1 MKKKAN
7 LESVVAFTMLISS
20 FFLGA
25 CSTTSGVPEGERLYT
40 GIDKVKFENYEKN
53 DHFITTQEEVLAA
66 LDCPPNGALFSSSYY
81 RSPIQTRLWIWNAYH
96 EKDTPFAKWMT
107 NSFGK
112 APVLIDQVNPEL
124 RASVAQ
130 STLNVHGY
138 FQGKVTS
145 SEVVGKNPKKA
156 KVAYNVDMGP
166 LYTVD
171 TLAYVNFPTRA
182 KALIDSTMEYAYV
195 TRDVPFDVEYL
206 DKERNRIS
214 QLFRNNGYY
223 YYQSGYASYLA
234 DTFAIPQKAVLK
246 LQLADSLPENAMK
259 QWYVGN
265 ISINL
270 RKTIREQLT
279 DSVQRRRLTV
289 KYNGDNPPMR
299 MGVIF
304 NDMKVRP
311 GRLFCYDDYLES
323 ASKLGSNGIFS
334 SVDFTFTP
342 RDTTMA
348 CDTLDL
354 RLNCVFDRPYD
365 FYVESNLKGK
375 TTGFLGPQLVIGLTK
390 RNALKGG
397 EKLDVNLH
405 GNYEWQTGHAFD
417 DTESKINSYEYGGD
431 VALEIPRIQYPW
443 DFFKK
448 TNTGFRDRPAQSSQ
462 SSQEEARRR
471 RRRRFF
477 STPSTIIKASTNM
490 VNRSGYFRRHIVSGE
505 LTYKFQKNAFW
516 TFLVTPLSVEYNYFN
531 RRTDRF
537 VDMLVEH
544 PYLLATMQDVF
555 INKMKVTATY
565 TNASTSRSPFFCS
578 ASVSEAGNLLSLGFM
593 AAGKEWNKKNKELF
607 KNPYAQF
614 VKFDTEMS
622 KLWRLSESSQVVG
635 HLSAG
640 VAFPFGNSDYV
651 PYTEQYWVGGANS
664 IRAFNVRS
672 LGPGKFHSDD
682 KRWRFV
688 EEVGNVKVQA
698 NLEYRTRLFGKLHGA
713 LFLDAGNVWDTES
726 FDEMEE
732 NTFKASRFLDDLA
745 LGTGIG
751 LRYDLDFF
759 VVRIDWG
766 IGIHAPYDTG
776 KSGYF
781 NIPSF
786 KDGQCLHFAI
796 GYPF

>member
-7 LESVVAFTMLISS
+7 LESVVAFTMLISY

-25 CSTTSGVPEGERLYT
+25 CSTTGGVPEGERLYT
-40 GIDKVKFENYEKN
+40 GIDKVKFENAENN

-66 LDCPPNGALFSSSYY
+66 LDCPPNGALFGSSYY
-81 RSPIQTRLWIWNAYH
+81 RSPFQTRLWIWNKYH
-96 EKDTPFAKWMT
+96 DKDTPFAKWMT

-112 APVLIDQVNPEL
+112 APVLFDNVNPEL
-124 RASVAQ
+124 RAAVAQ

-138 FQGKVTS
+138 FQGKVTA
-145 SEVVGKNPKKA
+145 SEVVGSNPKKA
-156 KVAYNVDMGP
+156 KVAYQVDMGP
-166 LYTVD
+166 LYTID
-171 TLAYVNFPTRA
+171 TMAYENFPDEA
-182 KALIDSTMEYAYV
+182 KALIDSTMEDSYIKEGG
-195 TRDVPFDVEYL
+195 PFDVEIL

-234 DTFAIPQKAVLK
+234 DTFAIPQKAVMK
-246 LQLADSLPENAMK
+246 LQLADSLPANVMK
-259 QWYVGN
+259 PWYVGN
-265 ISINL
+265 TTVNL
-270 RKTIREQLT
+270 RETPREELK
-279 DSVQRRRLTV
+279 DSTKRGSFRII
-289 KYNGDNPPMR
+289 KFNGTRSPMR
-299 MGVIF
+299 SGVIF
-304 NDMKVRP
+304 NDLKLEH
-311 GRLFCYDDYLES
+311 GNLFSYDDYLES
-323 ASKLGSNGIFS
+323 ASKIGSNGIFS

-342 RDTTMA
+342 RDSTME

-354 RLNCVFDRPYD
+354 TLNCVFDKPYD

-405 GNYEWQTGHAFD
+405 GSYEWQTGHTFD
-417 DTESKINSYEYGGD
+417 GTDSKINSYEYGGD
-431 VALEIPRIQYPW
+431 VSLEIPRIHYPW

-448 TNTGFRDRPAQSSQ
+448 RKPGQRKPLTPEQREKMRQ
-462 SSQEEARRR
+462 RRLKR
-471 RRRRFF
+471 RSF
-477 STPSTIIKASTNM
+477 STPTTIIKASSNM

-531 RRTDRF
+531 RRTDKF

-555 INKMKVTATY
+555 INKMKATATY
-565 TNASTSRSPFFCS
+565 TNASTNRNPFFCS

-593 AAGKEWNKKNKELF
+593 AGGREWNEKSKELF
-607 KNPYAQF
+607 KNSYAQF

-622 KLWRLSESSQVVG
+622 KLWRLSESSLLVG
-635 HLSAG
+635 HVSAG
-640 VAFPFGNSDYV
+640 IAFPFGNSDYV

-664 IRAFNVRS
+664 VRAFNVRS
-672 LGPGKFHSDD
+672 LGPGKYHSDD

-688 EEVGNVKVQA
+688 EEVGNVKLQA

-713 LFLDAGNVWDTES
+713 LFLDAGNVWDTKS
-726 FDEMEE
+726 IDEMDET
-732 NTFKASRFLDDLA
+732 TFKGSRFFDDLA

>member
-1 MKKKAN
+1 MKRKAN
-7 LESVVAFTMLISS
+7 LDSVVVLTMLISS

-25 CSTTSGVPEGERLYT
+25 CSITSEVPEGERLYV

-66 LDCPPNGALFSSSYY
+66 LDCPPNGSLFGSSYY
-81 RSPIQTRLWIWNAYH
+81 RSPIQTRLWIWNTYH
-96 EKDTPFAKWMT
+96 KKETPFAKWMT

-112 APVLIDQVNPEL
+112 APVLVDQVNPEL

-138 FQGKVTS
+138 FQGKVDAE
-145 SEVVGKNPKKA
+145 EVVMRNPKKA
-156 KVAYNVDMGP
+156 KVAYHVDMGP

-171 TLAYVNFPTRA
+171 SLSYVNFPREA
-182 KALIDSTMEYAYV
+182 KALIDSTMEDSYIKQG
-195 TRDVPFDVEYL
+195 VPFDVEIL

-223 YYQSGYASYLA
+223 YFQSGYASYLA
-234 DTFAIPQKAVLK
+234 DTFAIPQKAILK
-246 LQLADSLPENAMK
+246 LQLADSLPNNVMK

-265 ISINL
+265 TTVNL
-270 RKTIREQLT
+270 KVTSREELK
-279 DSVQRRRLTV
+279 DSVKRRNRII
-289 KYNGDNPPMR
+289 KFNGNNPPMR
-299 MGVIF
+299 TRVIF
-304 NDMKVRP
+304 NDLKLSH
-311 GRLFCYDDYLES
+311 GNLFSYDDYLES

-334 SVDFTFTP
+334 SVDFTLTP

-354 RLNCVFDRPYD
+354 TLNCVFDKPYD

-375 TTGFLGPQLVIGLTK
+375 TTGFLGPQLIIGLTK

-397 EKLDVNLH
+397 EKLDINLH
-405 GNYEWQTGHAFD
+405 GSYEWQTGHAFD
-417 DTESKINSYEYGGD
+417 DSNSKINSYEYGGD
-431 VALEIPRIQYPW
+431 VSLEIPRIHYPW

-448 TNTGFRDRPAQSSQ
+448 TNIGQRKPLTPEQ
-462 SSQEEARRR
+462 QEKRRQR
-471 RRRRFF
+471 RLRSRFF
-477 STPSTIIKASTNM
+477 TTPSTIIKASSNM

-516 TFLVTPLSVEYNYFN
+516 SFLVTPLSVEYNYFN
-531 RRTDRF
+531 KRTEKFIDL
-537 VDMLVEH
+537 LVEH
-544 PYLLATMQDVF
+544 PYLLATMQDAF
-555 INKMKVTATY
+555 INKMKFTASY
-565 TNASTSRSPFFCS
+565 TNATTSMNPFYWS
-578 ASVSEAGNLLSLGFM
+578 ASVSEAGNLLSLAFM
-593 AAGKEWNKKNKELF
+593 AGGRDWNEKNKELF

-614 VKFDTEMS
+614 FKVDTEVS
-622 KLWRLSESSQVVG
+622 KLWRLSESSQLVG

-640 VAFPFGNSDYV
+640 VAFPFGNSDFI

-672 LGPGKFHSDD
+672 LGPGRFHSTD

-688 EEVGNVKVQA
+688 EEVGTIKLQA
-698 NLEYRTRLFGKLHGA
+698 NLEYRTRIFGKLHGA
-713 LFLDAGNVWDTES
+713 LFLDAGNVWNTKEY
-726 FDEMEE
+726 EE
-732 NTFKASRFLDDLA
+732 IENSKFKASRFFDDLA
-745 LGTGIG
+745 LGTGLGI
-751 LRYDLDFF
+751 RYDLDFF
-759 VVRIDWG
+759 VIRVDWG

-776 KSGYF
+776 KSGYY

>member
-1 MKKKAN
+1 MKMKTN
-7 LESVVAFTMLISS
+7 LDSIVAITMFASVLL
-20 FFLGA
+20 LGA

-53 DHFITTQEEVLAA
+53 DHSITTQEEVLAA
-66 LDCPPNGALFSSSYY
+66 LDCPPNGALFGSSYY
-81 RSPIQTRLWIWNAYH
+81 RSPIQTRLWIWNTYH
-96 EKDTPFAKWMT
+96 DKDTPFAKWMT

-130 STLNVHGY
+130 SALNVHGF

-145 SEVVGKNPKKA
+145 TEVAGSNPKKA

-166 LYTVD
+166 LYTID
-171 TLAYVNFPTRA
+171 SLSYVNFPLEA
-182 KALIDSTMEYAYV
+182 KALIDSTLDDSYI
-195 TRDVPFDVEYL
+195 TRGVPFDVDIL

-223 YYQSGYASYLA
+223 YYQSGYSSYLA
-234 DTFAIPQKAVLK
+234 DTFAIPQKAIMK
-246 LQLADSLPENAMK
+246 LQLADSLPDNAMK
-259 QWYVGN
+259 QWYMGN
-265 ISINL
+265 TTINL
-270 RKTIREQLT
+270 RKSRGDSLT
-279 DSVQRRRLTV
+279 DSIQRRRITI
-289 KYNGDNPPMR
+289 KFKGNSSPMR
-299 MGVIF
+299 LGVILS
-304 NDMKVRP
+304 DLKLRP
-311 GRLFCYDDYLES
+311 GRLFAYDDYLES
-323 ASKLGSNGIFS
+323 ASKLSSNGIFS

-342 RDTTMA
+342 RDSTIE

-354 RLNCVFDRPYD
+354 LLNCVFDKPYD

-375 TTGFLGPQLVIGLTK
+375 TTGFLGPQLVMGITK

-397 EKLDVNLH
+397 EKLDINLH
-405 GNYEWQTGHAFD
+405 GSYEWQTGHAFD

-431 VALEIPRIQYPW
+431 VSLEIPRIHYPW

-448 TNTGFRDRPAQSSQ
+448 TNTGFQERPVQSRSPQ
-462 SSQEEARRR
+462 QDAKRR

-477 STPSTIIKASTNM
+477 STPSTIIKASSNM

-516 TFLVTPLSVEYNYFN
+516 SFLVTPLSVEYNYFN
-531 RRTDRF
+531 RRTDKF
-537 VDMLVEH
+537 IDMLMEH
-544 PYLLATMQDVF
+544 PYLLTTMQDVF
-555 INKMKVTATY
+555 INKMKCTASY
-565 TNASTSRSPFFCS
+565 TNASKSRNPLYWS
-578 ASVSEAGNLLSLGFM
+578 ASVSEAGNILSLAFM
-593 AAGKEWNKKNKELF
+593 AAGKDWNKKEKELF

-614 VKFDTEMS
+614 VKFDTEFS
-622 KLWRLSESSQVVG
+622 KLWRLSEGSSVVG

-640 VAFPFGNSDYV
+640 VAIPFGNSEYI

-672 LGPGKFHSDD
+672 IGPGKYHSDD

-688 EEVGNVKVQA
+688 EEVGTIKLQA

-713 LFLDAGNVWDTES
+713 VFLDAGNVWDTKEYE
-726 FDEMEE
+726 EME
-732 NTFKASRFLDDLA
+732 NTKLKPSRFFDDLA

-766 IGIHAPYDTG
+766 FGIHAPYDTG

-786 KDGQCLHFAI
+786 RDGQCLHLAI

>member
-7 LESVVAFTMLISS
+7 LESVVSILMLVASL
-20 FFLGA
+20 FLGA
-25 CSTTSGVPEGERLYT
+25 CSTTSSVPEGERLYT
-40 GIDKVKFENYEKN
+40 GIDKVKFDNYVKN

-66 LDCPPNGALFSSSYY
+66 LDCPPNGSLFGSSYY
-81 RSPIQTRLWIWNAYH
+81 RSPFQTRLWLWNIYH
-96 EKDTPFAKWMT
+96 DKDTPFAKWMT
-107 NSFGK
+107 QSFGK

-130 STLNVHGY
+130 SALNVHGY

-145 SEVVGKNPKKA
+145 SEVVGNNPKKA
-156 KVAYNVDMGP
+156 KVAYHVDMGP
-166 LYTVD
+166 LYTID
-171 TLAYVNFPTRA
+171 TLSYVNFPTDA
-182 KALIDSTMEYAYV
+182 KALIDSTLEYSYI
-195 TRDVPFDVEYL
+195 TQGVPFDVEIL
-206 DKERNRIS
+206 DQERNRIS

-223 YYQSGYASYLA
+223 YFQSGYASYLA

-246 LQLADSLPENAMK
+246 LQLADSLPVNALK
-259 QWYVGN
+259 KWYVGD
-265 ISINL
+265 ITLNL
-270 RKTIREQLT
+270 KKSARERELAN
-279 DSVQRRRLTV
+279 SVQMRHLTV
-289 KYNGDNPPMR
+289 NFNGENPPLR

-304 NDMKVRP
+304 SDLKVRP
-311 GRLFCYDDYLES
+311 GRLFSYDDYLES

-342 RDTTMA
+342 RDTTA
-348 CDTLDL
+348 VCDTLDL
-354 RLNCVFDRPYD
+354 LLNCVFDKPYD

-375 TTGFLGPQLVIGLTK
+375 TTGFLGPQLVMGITK

-397 EKLDVNLH
+397 EKLDINLH
-405 GNYEWQTGHAFD
+405 GSYEWQTGHAFD
-417 DTESKINSYEYGGD
+417 DTDSKINSYEYGGD
-431 VALEIPRIQYPW
+431 VSLEIPRIHYPW

-448 TNTGFRDRPAQSSQ
+448 TTTYFPNRMSSQ
-462 SSQEEARRR
+462 QDARRR
-471 RRRRFF
+471 RRRRYFT
-477 STPSTIIKASTNM
+477 TPSTIIKASSNM

-516 TFLVTPLSVEYNYFN
+516 TFLYTPLSVEYNYFN
-531 RRTDRF
+531 RRTERF
-537 VDMLVEH
+537 VNMLVEH

-555 INKMKVTATY
+555 INKMKFTASY
-565 TNASTSRSPFFCS
+565 TNASTSRNPFYWS
-578 ASVSEAGNLLSLGFM
+578 SSVSEAGNIFSLAFM
-593 AAGKEWNKKNKELF
+593 AAGRGWNEKEKELF

-614 VKFDTEMS
+614 VKFDTEFS
-622 KLWRLSESSQVVG
+622 KLWRLSEGNSLVG

-640 VAFPFGNSDYV
+640 MALHFGNSEYI

-672 LGPGKFHSDD
+672 IGPGKYHSDD

-688 EEVGNVKVQA
+688 EEVGTIKLQA

-713 LFLDAGNVWDTES
+713 LFLDAGNVWDTETYE
-726 FDEMEE
+726 DMAD
-732 NTFKASRFLDDLA
+732 TKLKPSRFFDDLA

-766 IGIHAPYDTG
+766 FGIHAPYDTG